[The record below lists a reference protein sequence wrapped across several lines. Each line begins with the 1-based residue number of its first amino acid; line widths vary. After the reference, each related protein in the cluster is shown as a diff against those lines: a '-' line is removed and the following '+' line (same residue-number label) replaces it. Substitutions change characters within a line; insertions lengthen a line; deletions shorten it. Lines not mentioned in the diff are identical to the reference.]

1 MDLRERYSRL
11 VAWQWTNV
19 SMPTDIVRMFLG
31 LALFI
36 RGVFLFND
44 PSSIA
49 LFLDESTIP
58 GILQYI
64 TYGHI
69 IGGLML
75 MLGVLTRLGAF
86 IQIPI
91 LTGAV
96 FVVHLREGLVS
107 PEQSLELSA
116 LVLFLLLI
124 IFAFGP
130 GKLSLDYKIFGNM
143 FKQAPDAAG

>member
-1 MDLRERYSRL
+1 MKERYAKL
-11 VAWQWTNV
+11 VAWQWANV
-19 SMPTDIVRMFLG
+19 SLPTDVVRMFLG

-36 RGVFLFND
+36 RGIFLFND
-44 PSSIA
+44 PSSIGI
-49 LFLDESTIP
+49 FIEESSFP

-75 MLGVLTRLGAF
+75 MLGILTRLGAF

-107 PEQSLELSA
+107 PEQSLELA
-116 LVLFLLLI
+116 
-124 IFAFGP
+124 AP
-130 GKLSLDYKIFGNM
+130 GVVFVADHFCVWPWKM
-143 FKQAPDAAG
+143 VAGL